1 MSALSPSQAR
11 LALVAVTD
19 AAVAESSRLVSA
31 DAAQTRQ
38 ALFDVVPS
46 TIAYYSDGSSALAA
60 DYYDDLRQDAAAPG
74 RFRAEPV
81 VNLRW
86 GNPKTEE
93 KIRTGILWSVQPL
106 LAETPDLLL
115 AKSRVGEVV
124 QIETARPFRDTITTN
139 RRRDPAAAGWQ
150 RVAHGGACKF
160 CQFLAGRGVI
170 YKESSARFA
179 SHPGCGCGARVVFLG
194 QPGEEA
200 SVMQYVASKRRAG
213 RTPEQRKAINELLAS
228 MP

>member
-1 MSALSPSQAR
+1 MTALSPSQAR

-19 AAVAESSRLVSA
+19 AAVVKASQFVTQ

-38 ALFDVVPS
+38 ALFDVIPS

-60 DYYDDLRQDAAAPG
+60 DYYDDLREDASAPG
-74 RFRAEPV
+74 RFRADPV

-86 GNPKTEE
+86 GGQGEE

-106 LAETPDLLL
+106 LAEVPDLLL
-115 AKSRVGEVV
+115 SQSRVGEVV
-124 QIETARPFRDTITTN
+124 QLETARPFRDTITTN

-150 RVAHGGACKF
+150 RVASGSACKF
-160 CQFLAGRGVI
+160 CRFLAGRGEVFR
-170 YKESSARFA
+170 ESSARFA
-179 SHPGCGCGARVVFLG
+179 SHPKCGCTARPVFHG
-194 QPGEEA
+194 QPGDE
-200 SVMQYVASKRRAG
+200 VDVLKYVASKRQSG
-213 RTPEQRKAINELLAS
+213 RTPEQRQAINELLAS